1 MISEK
6 DLQLYFIMG
15 STNTQRDPFQVLQE
29 AIDGGITIFQYR
41 EKGTA
46 AKTGEEEIQFGKQL
60 RAICKAN
67 HIPFIVNDN
76 IDLAMQLEADGLHLG
91 QGDTP
96 IIEVRKRLS
105 ASFPIGISVST
116 VEEAVLAEQ
125 QGASYLGVGP
135 IFPTETK
142 PGKEPIGIQTMREIK
157 AKTSIPIVAIGGISM
172 NVVPQI
178 KEAGATGISVISSI
192 SQAKNS
198 KQAAE
203 ELQKQLY
210 SIT

>member
-46 AKTGEEEIQFGKQL
+46 AKTGAEEIQFGKQL
-60 RAICKAN
+60 RTICKAN

-96 IIEVRKRLS
+96 IIEGRKRLS

-142 PGKEPIGIQTMREIK
+142 PGKEPIGIQTIREIK
-157 AKTSIPIVAIGGISM
+157 AKTNIPIVAIGGISK

-178 KEAGATGISVISSI
+178 KEAGAAGISVISSI

-198 KQAAE
+198 KQAAQ
-203 ELQKQLY
+203 ELLEYMY
-210 SIT
+210 SNS

>member
-1 MISEK
+1 MINEK
-6 DLQLYFIMG
+6 DLKLYVIMG
-15 STNTQRDPFQVLQE
+15 SNNTHRDPCQVLQE

-96 IIEVRKRLS
+96 IIEGRKRLS
-105 ASFPIGISVST
+105 ASFSSGIW
-116 VEEAVLAEQ
+116 
-125 QGASYLGVGP
+125 
-135 IFPTETK
+135 FPRYDD
-142 PGKEPIGIQTMREIK
+142 I
-157 AKTSIPIVAIGGISM
+157 AIPSRRGQVTFG
-172 NVVPQI
+172 
-178 KEAGATGISVISSI
+178 
-192 SQAKNS
+192 
-198 KQAAE
+198 
-203 ELQKQLY
+203 
-210 SIT
+210 

>member
-1 MISEK
+1 
-6 DLQLYFIMG
+6 
-15 STNTQRDPFQVLQE
+15 
-29 AIDGGITIFQYR
+29 
-41 EKGTA
+41 
-46 AKTGEEEIQFGKQL
+46 L
-60 RAICKAN
+60 RTICKAN

-76 IDLAMQLEADGLHLG
+76 IDLAIQLEADGLHLG

-96 IIEVRKRLS
+96 IIEGRKRLS

-116 VEEAVLAEQ
+116 GEEAVLAEQ

-142 PGKEPIGIQTMREIK
+142 PGKEPIGIQTIREIK

-178 KEAGATGISVISSI
+178 KEAGAAGISVISSI

-203 ELQKQLY
+203 ELQK
-210 SIT
+210 

>member
-15 STNTQRDPFQVLQE
+15 STNTQKDPFQVLQE

-96 IIEVRKRLS
+96 IIEGRKRLS
-105 ASFPIGISVST
+105 ASFSIGISVST

-135 IFPTETK
+135 IFLTETK
-142 PGKEPIGIQTMREIK
+142 PGKEPIGIQTIREIK
-157 AKTSIPIVAIGGISM
+157 AKTNIPIVAIGGITK

-178 KEAGATGISVISSI
+178 KEAGAAGISVISSI

-198 KQAAE
+198 KQAAQ
-203 ELQKQLY
+203 ELRKQLY
-210 SIT
+210 FIT